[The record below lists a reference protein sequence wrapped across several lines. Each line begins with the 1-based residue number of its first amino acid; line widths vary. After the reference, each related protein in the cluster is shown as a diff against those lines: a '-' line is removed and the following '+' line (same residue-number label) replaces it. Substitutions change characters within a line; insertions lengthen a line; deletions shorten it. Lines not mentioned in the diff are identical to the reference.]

1 MSVHS
6 RSESPKPS
14 KGLPRTFIALCIVI
28 GALIGAYCVLI
39 LVSLAMAST
48 EHRTRTFAVA
58 ARQLQIETGSAD
70 VRVVGERRHNVRV
83 DMEIQRG
90 MFRNGF
96 RPRVELRQSGRQL
109 QLHSHCSL
117 MAHVGVGDCG
127 ASFTV
132 YVPRGTTLAVN
143 AASGDVSVEGIERDV
158 TVAASSGDVH
168 VEDVVGPLQ
177 VTASSGDVHV
187 AGYQG
192 TKLVTTTN
200 SGDVDVSTAH
210 APRRLRV
217 DAGSGDVD
225 VAVPNVVYS
234 VLVDTGSGDRN
245 VTVRQDPAA
254 PRTIQANT
262 SSGDVSIAPRGDGD

>member
-1 MSVHS
+1 MSVHAS
-6 RSESPKPS
+6 SQPPRPA
-14 KGLPRTFIALCIVI
+14 KGLPRTFVALCVVL
-28 GALIGAYCVLI
+28 GALIGAYCVLV

-48 EHRTRTFAVA
+48 EHRSRTFAVA

-70 VRVVGERRHNVRV
+70 VRVVGERRRDVRV

-96 RPRVELRQSGRQL
+96 QPRVAMRRQGHEL

-132 YVPRGTTLAVN
+132 YVPRGTTVAVS
-143 AASGDVSVEGIERDV
+143 AASGDVHADGLDRDI

-168 VEDVVGPLQ
+168 VEDAMGALR

-187 AGYQG
+187 AGYRG
-192 TKLVTTTN
+192 SALV
-200 SGDVDVSTAH
+200 V
-210 APRRLRV
+210 
-217 DAGSGDVD
+217 
-225 VAVPNVVYS
+225 
-234 VLVDTGSGDRN
+234 
-245 VTVRQDPAA
+245 
-254 PRTIQANT
+254 
-262 SSGDVSIAPRGDGD
+262 

>member
-1 MSVHS
+1 MSVHAPN
-6 RSESPKPS
+6 ESPKPA
-14 KGLPRTFIALCIVI
+14 KGLPRTFIALCVVI

-48 EHRTRTFAVA
+48 EHRTRTFGVA

-70 VRVVGERRHNVRV
+70 VRIVGERRRDVRV

-96 RPRVELRQSGRQL
+96 QPRVASRQQGHEL

-132 YVPRGTTLAVN
+132 YVPRGTTVAVS
-143 AASGDVSVEGIERDV
+143 AASGDVHVQDVERDV
-158 TVAASSGDVH
+158 TVIASSGDVH
-168 VEDVVGPLQ
+168 VEDVAGTLRM
-177 VTASSGDVHV
+177 TASSGDVHV
-187 AGYQG
+187 AGYRG
-192 TKLVTTTN
+192 TKLVAKTN
-200 SGDVDVSTAH
+200 SGDVDVSTQR
-210 APRRLRV
+210 APRRLRA

-225 VAVPNVVYS
+225 VAVPNAVYS

-245 VTVRQDPAA
+245 VTVRQDAA
-254 PRTIQANT
+254 ARRTIQANT
-262 SSGDVSIAPRGDGD
+262 SSGDVSIAPLGD